1 MRLADFAPFNPNA
14 QAGRL
19 DDIAGQ
25 EVMVADFRLQDGEFG
40 EYAFV
45 DVILQDG
52 SMKTVITGAKAVLE
66 ALKGAKAANA
76 LPCPA
81 VFVKAKRAWT
91 VQ

>member
-1 MRLADFAPFNPNA
+1 MRLADFAPYNPNA
-14 QAGRL
+14 LAARL
-19 DDIAGQ
+19 EDIAGQ
-25 EVMVADFRLQDGEFG
+25 EVMVTDFRLQDGQFG
-40 EYAFV
+40 EYVFL

-52 SMKTVITGAKAVLE
+52 SMKTVITGAKAVVE

-81 VFVKAKRAWT
+81 VFVKSKRAWI